1 MVVNSNE
8 GNYIISMAV
17 AYHEIVEGIKNIDLQ
32 SKIMLKEYCEQLIHD
47 ERRAQLVRNVEVGM
61 REEAEGKLKTYNSI
75 KELRAAMDAG

>member
-1 MVVNSNE
+1 MDMV
-8 GNYIISMAV
+8 V

-47 ERRAQLVRNVEVGM
+47 ERRAQLVRNVEAGM
-61 REEAEGKLKTYNSI
+61 REGTEGKLTTYNSV